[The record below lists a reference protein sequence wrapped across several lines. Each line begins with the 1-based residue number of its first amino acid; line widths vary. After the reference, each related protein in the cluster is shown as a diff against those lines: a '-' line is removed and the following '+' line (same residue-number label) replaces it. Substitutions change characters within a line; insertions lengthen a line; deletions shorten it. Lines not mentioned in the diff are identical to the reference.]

1 MSFWPVDV
9 NSLRQSR
16 RRCCV
21 SPSII
26 AGFSLCAVAIV
37 GCQLTSNVEYVSPSD
52 AEQSRAILEIV
63 NVGMTRQQAV
73 DALDDE
79 GVQGSSGVSESVYYC
94 DAWDG
99 DDDRH
104 WHLNV
109 ALFFD
114 QSGRLYKVGSS
125 QPDFASVTDTAPSDS
140 EPSGDA
146 PPNDGTGFR

>member
-1 MSFWPVDV
+1 
-9 NSLRQSR
+9 
-16 RRCCV
+16 
-21 SPSII
+21 
-26 AGFSLCAVAIV
+26 
-37 GCQLTSNVEYVSPSD
+37 
-52 AEQSRAILEIV
+52 
-63 NVGMTRQQAV
+63 MTHEQAV
-73 DALDDE
+73 DALTRG

-125 QPDFASVTDTAPSDS
+125 QPDFETMTETVPSD
-140 EPSGDA
+140 A
-146 PPNDGTGFR
+146 N